1 MLIEENS
8 PEEQMKKKA
17 KKLIDR
23 YSKMKSNREN
33 WDSFWEDVA
42 KFVIPNKDDVFSYNN
57 RTRGDQKHH
66 RIYENSAVHFNEMLA
81 NTLHS
86 MLTNPSQVWLEFN
99 ARNQEVNKK
108 PKVRKW
114 LQELAN
120 MMIQILNNTNFNAA
134 IHECYLDLGSFGTA
148 VLGVFEDDKDVFK
161 FRSEPIY
168 KFYIE
173 ESSRCV
179 VDTIATKQ
187 KMKVRDAFKKFGMEA
202 FGEEADRLKKGQD
215 KSIEILHIILPREE
229 RKFIGIDSK
238 GFAYASCYIYV
249 EKQMIIKESGYQEF
263 PFLVPRWI
271 KLSDEI
277 YGRSPSMKALPDIK
291 MLNQIMKTTIR
302 GAQKLVDPPLL
313 VPDDGVMGRVN
324 TIPGGINTYRAGTSD
339 RIEPLITGG
348 NAGIGVEIMN
358 DVRERVKQHFF
369 VDQFQLREGPQM
381 TATEVNARVEMQ
393 LRLLG
398 PILGRLHYEFLVPL
412 VARMLKIMIRKGL
425 LPANPPQD
433 LLERDLDIEVFF
445 TSQIAKAQRSSEA
458 DNLINYLASLQ
469 PLVEIDPSVADVIN
483 RDNAVRIL
491 GHLRGVPQDVLHNEE
506 ELEEIREQK
515 VQQEQ
520 AAMQAQQ
527 DMQQA
532 EILNKAADPALKL
545 AQAGGQGA

>member
-1 MLIEENS
+1 MIIKGNSEEEANK
-8 PEEQMKKKA
+8 EKA

-23 YSKMKSNREN
+23 FNRMKSNRQN
-33 WDSFWEDVA
+33 WDSLWEDVA
-42 KFVIPNKDDVFSYNN
+42 RFVIPNKDDVFSYNN
-57 RTRGDQKHH
+57 RATGDQKHH

-99 ARNQEVNKK
+99 ARDQEINKS

-114 LQELAN
+114 LQDLADL
-120 MMIQILNNTNFNAA
+120 MIQLLNNTNFNAA

-148 VLGVFEDDKDVFK
+148 VLGVFEDDKDVFR

-168 KFYIE
+168 KFYVE

-179 VDTIATKQ
+179 VDVIASKV
-187 KMKVRDAFKKFGMEA
+187 KMKVRDAFKKFGKDA
-202 FGEEADRLKKGQD
+202 FGSEAEMLKKGLD
-215 KSIEILHIILPREE
+215 KKIEILHIILPREE
-229 RKFIGIDSK
+229 RKLIGIDSK
-238 GFAYASCYIYV
+238 SFEYASCYIYV
-249 EKQMIIKESGYQEF
+249 EKQMIIKESGYREF

-313 VPDDGVMGRVN
+313 VPDDGVLGRVN
-324 TIPGGINTYRAGTSD
+324 TVPGGLNTYRAGTSD

-358 DVRERVKQHFF
+358 DVRERVKQHYF

-398 PILGRLHYEFLVPL
+398 PILGRLHYEWLIPL
-412 VARMLKIMIRKGL
+412 VGRMLKIMIRKKI
-425 LPANPPQD
+425 LPANVPQE
-433 LLERDLDIEVFF
+433 LTERDLEIEVFF
-445 TSQIAKAQRSSEA
+445 TSQIAKAQRSAEA

-469 PLVEIDPSVADVIN
+469 PLAQVDPSVVDVVN
-483 RDNAVRIL
+483 RDQAVRTL
-491 GHLRGVPQDVLHNEE
+491 GHLRGVPQEILHNEE
-506 ELEEIREQK
+506 ELAEIREQK
-515 VQQEQ
+515 AQQEQ
-520 AAMQAQQ
+520 AQMQAQM
-527 DMQQA
+527 DMEQA

-545 AQAGGQGA
+545 AQAGGEQ

>member
-1 MLIEENS
+1 MIIKGNSEEEANK
-8 PEEQMKKKA
+8 EKA

-23 YSKMKSNREN
+23 FNRMKSNRQN
-33 WDSFWEDVA
+33 WDSLWEDVA
-42 KFVIPNKDDVFSYNN
+42 RFVIPNKDDVFSYNN
-57 RTRGDQKHH
+57 RATGDQKHH

-99 ARNQEVNKK
+99 ARDQEINKS

-114 LQELAN
+114 LQDLADL
-120 MMIQILNNTNFNAA
+120 MIQLLNNTNFNAA

-148 VLGVFEDDKDVFK
+148 VLGVFEDDKDVFR

-168 KFYIE
+168 KFYVE

-179 VDTIATKQ
+179 VDVIASKV
-187 KMKVRDAFKKFGMEA
+187 KMKVRDAFKKFGEDA
-202 FGEEADRLKKGQD
+202 FGSEAEMLKNGLD
-215 KSIEILHIILPREE
+215 KKIEILHIILPREE
-229 RKFIGIDSK
+229 RKLIGIDSK
-238 GFAYASCYIYV
+238 SFEYASCYIYV
-249 EKQMIIKESGYQEF
+249 EKQMIIKESGYREF

-313 VPDDGVMGRVN
+313 VPDDGVLGRVN
-324 TIPGGINTYRAGTSD
+324 TVPGGLNTYRAGTSD

-358 DVRERVKQHFF
+358 DVRERVKQHYF

-398 PILGRLHYEFLVPL
+398 PILGRLHYEWLVPL
-412 VARMLKIMIRKGL
+412 VGRMLKIMIRKKI
-425 LPANPPQD
+425 LPANVPQE
-433 LLERDLDIEVFF
+433 LTERDLEIEVFF
-445 TSQIAKAQRSSEA
+445 TSQIAKAQRSAEA

-469 PLVEIDPSVADVIN
+469 PLAQFDPSVADVVN
-483 RDNAVRIL
+483 RDQAVRTL
-491 GHLRGVPQDVLHNEE
+491 GHLRGVPQEILHNEE
-506 ELEEIREQK
+506 ELAEIREQK
-515 VQQEQ
+515 AQQEQ
-520 AAMQAQQ
+520 AQMQTQM

-545 AQAGGQGA
+545 AQAGGEQ